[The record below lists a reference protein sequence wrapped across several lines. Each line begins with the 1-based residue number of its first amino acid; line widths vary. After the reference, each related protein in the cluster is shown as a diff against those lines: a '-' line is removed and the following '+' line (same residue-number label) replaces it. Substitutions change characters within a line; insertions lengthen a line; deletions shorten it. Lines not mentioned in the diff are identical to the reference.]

1 MKARIRWHE
10 EVAFVAE
17 SGSGHALVIDG
28 APDHGGRNVGP
39 RPMELILMGLGSC
52 ASFDV
57 VTILKKQRQQV
68 SGCVCELEATR
79 ADAVPA
85 VFTEVVMHFTVSG
98 AGLDDAKVE
107 RAVSLSAEK
116 YCSASKLFEAAG
128 VVLSHRV
135 TVTEAL
141 AHG

>member
-1 MKARIRWHE
+1 MKARVRWHE

-17 SGSGHALVIDG
+17 SGSGHALVVDG
-28 APDHGGRNVGP
+28 SPDHGGRNLGP

-68 SGCVCELEATR
+68 SGCECTLEAKR
-79 ADAVPA
+79 ADTVPA

-98 AGLDDAKVE
+98 QGLDHAKVE

-116 YCSASKLFEAAG
+116 YCSASKMFEEAG
-128 VVLSHRV
+128 VALSHRV
-135 TVTEAL
+135 TVSEDV
-141 AHG
+141 AHA